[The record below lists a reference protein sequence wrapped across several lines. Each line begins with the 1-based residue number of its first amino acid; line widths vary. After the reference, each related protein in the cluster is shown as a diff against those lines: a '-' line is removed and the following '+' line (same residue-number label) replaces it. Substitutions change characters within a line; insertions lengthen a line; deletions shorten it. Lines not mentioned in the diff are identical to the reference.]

1 MPAKPQLL
9 DQTQTAL
16 RPRTRLTIG
25 VAPAEDVDVDVDGA
39 EGLIRVLLL
48 GMPLIFDVV
57 CWAGGAICLI
67 AIFKAAEGRVSLDEW
82 SDENSTVFAAVVVLL
97 SLGVSFLRFGI
108 GVPTGIG
115 LLVARAVSSMLVLLD
130 VAMLIL
136 RTFLLG
142 VAGRACVVTD
152 ADLLSSCREELL
164 FFFPGE
170 GDSVTGDL
178 FSVAYSTN

>member
-57 CWAGGAICLI
+57 CWASGGAICLI
-67 AIFKAAEGRVSLDEW
+67 AVFAAAEGRVSLDEW

-115 LLVARAVSSMLVLLD
+115 LLVARAVSSMLVLD

-142 VAGRACVVTD
+142 VAGRTCVVTD
-152 ADLLSSCREELL
+152 ADLLSSRRDELL